1 MNSYPLSVSNTE
13 RGQVYMEK
21 EVCQLCNKTFRR
33 LATHLKRTHKVEPI
47 DYYRE
52 YDRERYL
59 LELEQE
65 VINKFYISYRKKYIV
80 MNKNRQ
86 ISTVHSTLT
95 DRQVKR
101 HIRQGNR
108 LGIKFG
114 KGSNLIGLDIDV
126 LDIDVLENIYNIL
139 LNYGIPSNAILKS
152 FSGNKGHHIDIFLDS
167 FLDRETIKAFHKIVL
182 SDLLIHYKGEI
193 KEELRQKV
201 ELRGGSDAG
210 YFLPFSINYKGEGN
224 KHWGYCGIVNKF
236 GLMYYD
242 TEKEIGILGGLGKAD
257 TSIIRDIV
265 DINYSY
271 IDNDI
276 ELGEVDPVER
286 LESALEEL
294 ELLGIYNTNNDDV
307 VENIGNRKV
316 IQAGTRHNIAFVYAI
331 ALRESGLGEQE
342 VYNQLLNW
350 HKQVKGYNSTWKE
363 VLQDI
368 GAIVKSI
375 FKMQGQGYRYNLPT
389 NYKPYITKQDI
400 EKFAS
405 IESIAQRRIY
415 LVLAIQSNMFRD
427 SEGYFYMTYKQI
439 KQALGINTM
448 NSVILS
454 YIEGLEK
461 AGLVQI
467 VERNR
472 IEEGQNKHK
481 PNIYKVIGQEQV
493 QEQDRYYISS
503 SRKITRQEV
512 ERAIEELFT
521 IRQFRGLFKNKTSM
535 RKILECLVA

>member
-1 MNSYPLSVSNTE
+1 M
-13 RGQVYMEK
+13 RK
-21 EVCQLCNKTFRR
+21 EVCQLCNKTFSR
-33 LATHLKRTHKVEPI
+33 LATHLKRTHKVDLI

-52 YDRERYL
+52 HDREKYL

-65 VINKFYISYRKKYIV
+65 IINKFYISYRQKYLI
-80 MNKNRQ
+80 MDKHKT
-86 ISTVHSTLT
+86 IHTIPKTLT
-95 DRQVKR
+95 DAQVKQ
-101 HIRQGNR
+101 HIRQGNK

-114 KGSNLIGLDIDV
+114 AGSKVIGIDIDV
-126 LDIDVLENIYNIL
+126 LYTDVLEDIYNIL
-139 LNYGIPSNAILKS
+139 INYGIPSNAILKS
-152 FSGNKGHHIDIFLDS
+152 CSGNKGHHIDIFLDS
-167 FLDRETIKAFHKIVL
+167 FLDRETIKAFHKIIL
-182 SDLLIHYKGEI
+182 SDLLIHYKGD
-193 KEELRQKV
+193 KKKELRQKV
-201 ELRGGSDAG
+201 EIRGGSDAG
-210 YFLPFSINYKGEGN
+210 YFLPFAINYKGLDN
-224 KHWGYCGIVNKF
+224 QHWGYCGIVNKY

-242 TEKEIGILGGLGKAD
+242 IEKEIDILEGLEKAD

-265 DINYSY
+265 DINYNY
-271 IDNDI
+271 IDTNI
-276 ELGEVDPVER
+276 ELGEVDPVET
-286 LESALEEL
+286 LESALEQL

-342 VYNQLLNW
+342 VYNQLISW
-350 HKQVKGYNSTWKE
+350 HKQVKGYRSNWKK

-368 GAIVKSI
+368 GAIVGSV
-375 FKMQGQGYRYNLPT
+375 FQRQGQGYRYNLPS
-389 NYKPYITKQDI
+389 NYKPYITRQDI

-405 IESIAQRRIY
+405 IKNIAQRRIY
-415 LVLAIQSNMFRD
+415 LVLTIQSNMFRD
-427 SEGYFYMTYKQI
+427 AEGHFYMTYKQI
-439 KQALGINTM
+439 KQASGINTM
-448 NSVILS
+448 NNAILN
-454 YIEGLEK
+454 YIEELEK

-481 PNIYKVIGQEQV
+481 PNIYKIIGQEQV
-493 QEQDRYYISS
+493 QEQDRYYISSSS

-521 IRQFRGLFKNKTSM
+521 IRQFRGLFKNKKSM

>member
-1 MNSYPLSVSNTE
+1 MK
-13 RGQVYMEK
+13 K
-21 EVCQLCNKTFRR
+21 EVCKLCNKEYSR
-33 LATHLKRTHKVEPI
+33 LATHLKMTHKIEPV
-47 DYYRE
+47 DYYKK
-52 YDRERYL
+52 YDREKYL
-59 LELEQE
+59 QELEQE
-65 VINKFYISYRKKYIV
+65 IINQFYISYRKEYIV

-86 ISTVHSTLT
+86 ISTVHSILT
-95 DRQVKR
+95 DRQVKQ
-101 HIRQGNR
+101 HIRQKNR

-114 KGSNLIGLDIDV
+114 QGSNLIGLDIDV
-126 LDIDVLENIYNIL
+126 LDIDVLENIYNTLI
-139 LNYGIPSNAILKS
+139 NYNIPSNSILIS
-152 FSGNKGHHIDIFLDS
+152 FSGNKGYHIDIFLDN
-167 FLDRETIKAFHKIVL
+167 FLSRQMIQKF
-182 SDLLIHYKGEI
+182 YKVI
-193 KEELRQKV
+193 LNDTRYKSNVV
-201 ELRGGSDAG
+201 ELRGGSNQG
-210 YFLPFSINYKGEGN
+210 YFLPFSINYKGIDN
-224 KHWGYCGIVNKF
+224 QHWGYCGIVNQF
-236 GLMYYD
+236 GIMEQNI
-242 TEKEIGILGGLGKAD
+242 EKEIGILEGLGKVDAQL
-257 TSIIRDIV
+257 IRDIV
-265 DINYSY
+265 DINYNY

-368 GAIVKSI
+368 GAIVGSV
-375 FKMQGQGYRYNLPT
+375 FQRQGQGYRYNLPS

-427 SEGYFYMTYKQI
+427 AEGHFYMTYKQI

-521 IRQFRGLFKNKTSM
+521 IRQFRGLFKNKKSM

>member
-1 MNSYPLSVSNTE
+1 MDSYLYQLKQENFTDEGRKESM
-13 RGQVYMEK
+13 RK
-21 EVCQLCNKTFRR
+21 EVCQLCNKTFSR
-33 LATHLKRTHKVEPI
+33 LATHLKRTHKVELI

-65 VINKFYISYRKKYIV
+65 VINQFYISYR
-80 MNKNRQ
+80 RQ
-86 ISTVHSTLT
+86 YLTMDKHKTIYTVHKTLT
-95 DRQVKR
+95 DAQVKQ

-114 KGSNLIGLDIDV
+114 AGSKIIGLDIDS
-126 LDIDVLENIYNIL
+126 LDIDVLEDIYTIL

-152 FSGNKGHHIDIFLDS
+152 FSGNKGYHIDIFLEN
-167 FLDRETIKAFHKIVL
+167 FLDRQMIQKF
-182 SDLLIHYKGEI
+182 YKVILNDAGYKSSI
-193 KEELRQKV
+193 V

-242 TEKEIGILGGLGKAD
+242 TEKEIDILEGLGKVDA
-257 TSIIRDIV
+257 SIIRDIV

-276 ELGEVDPVER
+276 ELGEVDPVET
-286 LESALEEL
+286 LETALEQL
-294 ELLGIYNTNNDDV
+294 ELLGIYNTSNDDV

-316 IQAGTRHNIAFVYAI
+316 IQEGTRHNIAFVYAI
-331 ALRESGLGEQE
+331 ALRENGLGEQE
-342 VYNQLLNW
+342 VYNQLISW
-350 HKQVKGYNSTWKE
+350 HKQVKGYSSTWKE

-368 GAIVKSI
+368 KGIVKSV
-375 FKMQGQGYRYNLPT
+375 FKRQGQGYRYNLPS

-427 SEGYFYMTYKQI
+427 AEGHFYMTYKQI

-521 IRQFRGLFKNKTSM
+521 IRQFRGLFKNKKKM
-535 RKILECLVA
+535 RKVLECLVA

>member
-1 MNSYPLSVSNTE
+1 M
-13 RGQVYMEK
+13 RK
-21 EVCQLCNKTFRR
+21 EVCQLCNKTFSR
-33 LATHLKRTHKVEPI
+33 LATHLKRTHKVELI

-65 VINKFYISYRKKYIV
+65 VINQFYISYRRQYLV
-80 MNKNRQ
+80 MDKHKT
-86 ISTVHSTLT
+86 IYTIPKTLT
-95 DRQVKR
+95 DAQVKQ

-114 KGSNLIGLDIDV
+114 QGSKVIGIDIDT
-126 LDIDVLENIYNIL
+126 LDIDVLEDIYNIL
-139 LNYGIPSNAILKS
+139 INYGIPSNAILKS

-167 FLDRETIKAFHKIVL
+167 FLDRDTIKRFHRIIL
-182 SDLLIHYKGEI
+182 NDLLIHYKGKI
-193 KEELRQKV
+193 KEKLKQKV

-210 YFLPFSINYKGEGN
+210 YFLPFAINYKGLGN
-224 KHWGYCGIVNKF
+224 EYWGYCGIVNKF
-236 GLMYYD
+236 GIMEQD
-242 TEKEIGILGGLGKAD
+242 IEKEIDILEGLEKVD

-265 DINYSY
+265 DINYDY
-271 IDNDI
+271 IDTNI

-286 LESALEEL
+286 LETALEEL

-331 ALRESGLGEQE
+331 ALRENGLGEQE
-342 VYNQLLNW
+342 VYNQLIKW
-350 HKQVKGYNSTWKE
+350 HKQLQGYSSTWKE

-368 GAIVKSI
+368 KGIVKSV
-375 FKMQGQGYRYNLPT
+375 FKRQGQGYRYNLPS

-405 IESIAQRRIY
+405 IKNIAQRRIY

-427 SEGYFYMTYKQI
+427 AEGHFYMTYKQI

-521 IRQFRGLFKNKTSM
+521 IRQFRGLFKNKKSM

>member
-1 MNSYPLSVSNTE
+1 M
-13 RGQVYMEK
+13 RK
-21 EVCQLCNKTFRR
+21 EVCQLCNKTFSR
-33 LATHLKRTHKVEPI
+33 LATHLKRTHKVDLI

-52 YDRERYL
+52 YDREKYL

-65 VINKFYISYRKKYIV
+65 IINKFYISYRQKYLI
-80 MNKNRQ
+80 MDKHKTIYT
-86 ISTVHSTLT
+86 ISKTLT
-95 DRQVKR
+95 DAQVKQ

-114 KGSNLIGLDIDV
+114 QGSKVIGIDIDT
-126 LDIDVLENIYNIL
+126 LDIDVLEDIYNIL
-139 LNYGIPSNAILKS
+139 INYGIPSNAILKS

-265 DINYSY
+265 DINYNY

-276 ELGEVDPVER
+276 EVIEVDDPVER
-286 LESALEEL
+286 LESALEQL
-294 ELLGIYNTNNDDV
+294 ELLGIYNANIDDV

-316 IQAGTRHNIAFVYAI
+316 LQAGTRHNIAFVFAI

-342 VYNQLLNW
+342 VHNQLVNW
-350 HKQVKGYNSTWKE
+350 HRQVKGYSSTWKE
-363 VLQDI
+363 VEQDI
-368 GAIVKSI
+368 EAIVGSV
-375 FKMQGQGYRYNLPT
+375 FQAQGQGYRYNLPS
-389 NYKPYITKQDI
+389 NYKPYITRQDI
-400 EKFAS
+400 ERFAS
-405 IESIAQRRIY
+405 IENKAQRRIY

-427 SEGYFYMTYKQI
+427 AKGQFYMTYKQM
-439 KQALGINTM
+439 KQALNM
-448 NSVILS
+448 N
-454 YIEGLEK
+454 YIENKKILVYIEELEK

-472 IEEGQNKHK
+472 RQEGHNKHE
-481 PNIYKVIGQEQV
+481 PNIYRITGQVEQV
-493 QEQDRYYISS
+493 EQVRYYISS
-503 SRKITRQEV
+503 RKITSQEV

-535 RKILECLVA
+535 RKILSCLVA

>member
-1 MNSYPLSVSNTE
+1 M
-13 RGQVYMEK
+13 RK
-21 EVCQLCNKTFRR
+21 EVCQLCNKTFSR
-33 LATHLKRTHKVEPI
+33 LATHLKRTHKVDLI

-52 YDRERYL
+52 HDREKYL

-65 VINKFYISYRKKYIV
+65 IINKFYISYRQKYLI
-80 MNKNRQ
+80 MDKHKTIYT
-86 ISTVHSTLT
+86 ISKTLT
-95 DRQVKR
+95 DAQVKQ

-114 KGSNLIGLDIDV
+114 QGSKVIGIDIDT
-126 LDIDVLENIYNIL
+126 LDIDVLEDIYNIL
-139 LNYGIPSNAILKS
+139 INYGIPSNAILKS

-167 FLDRETIKAFHKIVL
+167 FLDRDTIKRFHRIIL
-182 SDLLIHYKGEI
+182 NDLLIHYKGKI
-193 KEELRQKV
+193 KEELKQKV

-224 KHWGYCGIVNKF
+224 QHWGYCGIVNQF
-236 GLMYYD
+236 GIMEHD
-242 TEKEIGILGGLGKAD
+242 IEKEIDILKRLEKVD

-265 DINYSY
+265 DINYNY
-271 IDNDI
+271 IDDDI
-276 ELGEVDPVER
+276 EVIEEDPKETI
-286 LESALEEL
+286 ETALEQL

-316 IQAGTRHNIAFVYAI
+316 IQSGTRHNIAFVYAI

-342 VYNQLLNW
+342 VYNQLIIW
-350 HKQVKGYNSTWKE
+350 HKQVKGYRSNWKE

-368 GAIVKSI
+368 GAIVGSV
-375 FKMQGQGYRYNLPT
+375 FQRQGQGYRYNLPS
-389 NYKPYITKQDI
+389 NYKPYITRQDI

-405 IESIAQRRIY
+405 IKSKAQRRIY
-415 LVLAIQSNMFRD
+415 LVLTIQSNMFKD
-427 SEGYFYMTYKQI
+427 AEGHFYMTYKQM
-439 KQALGINTM
+439 KQALGINTR
-448 NSVILS
+448 NGVILG

-472 IEEGQNKHK
+472 IEEGQNKSK
-481 PNIYKVIGQEQV
+481 PNIYKIIGQEQV

-521 IRQFRGLFKNKTSM
+521 IRQFRGLFKNKKSM